1 MKKLV
6 SLFLWFC
13 AASVMAQACIVGLAA
28 SKGNFNMDTL
38 TQIIALVNG
47 IDIQGERLKGALV
60 SAKAT
65 PSPTYQDILD
75 AKTNA
80 SLQMDSKSRALEAF
94 QRRLV
99 DDQLKLQQDIE
110 RFDQRRME
118 FNLELERRKTGLEA
132 GNLDETRKILSAL
145 SPEQTKFQLS
155 KMLSSNQKS
164 DVVALIRGMPLEQQ
178 KKLFA
183 EFTQPEDQENLAQVI
198 NEVRSGEPM
207 KSLIEGAQKEQAA
220 TEAPN

>member
-28 SKGNFNMDTL
+28 SKGNFNMDTF
-38 TQIIALVNG
+38 TKIIALING
-47 IDIQGERLKGALV
+47 IDIQGERLKGAMV
-60 SAKAT
+60 SARAI
-65 PSPTYQDILD
+65 PSPTYQDVLD
-75 AKTNA
+75 AKINA
-80 SLQMDSKSRALEAF
+80 SLQMDSKNRSLDAF

-110 RFDQRRME
+110 RFDKRRLE
-118 FNLELERRKTGLEA
+118 FNLELDRRKTGLEA
-132 GNLDETRKILSAL
+132 GNLEETRKILVAL
-145 SPEQTKFQLS
+145 SPEQTKFQLA
-155 KMLSSNQKS
+155 KMLTNNQKT
-164 DVVALIRGMPLEQQ
+164 DVVALIRLMTLEQQ

-207 KSLIEGAQKEQAA
+207 KSLIESAQKEQAA
-220 TEAPN
+220 PDALQ